1 MHTKISNSKLSV
13 QIKSKGAELFSL
25 KNNVT
30 QREFIWEGNSDFW
43 GKHSPVLFPIV
54 GTLKNNTYRFENKEY
69 QLPRHGFARDLEFK
83 IVYQT
88 ENEVIFLLSSDEN
101 TAKLFPFKFELK
113 MHYILID
120 ATLKLSY
127 SVKNLDN
134 KTLPFS
140 IGAHPAFALPFE
152 FENYSLQFEHQETLK
167 SCTLENDLLS
177 DKTFEI
183 ELENKNLPLSYS
195 LFANDA
201 LIFKTLKS
209 KFITIVETE
218 NPILKIS
225 FSDFENL
232 GIWTKPNAKFICIE
246 PWLGYSDTIHSNGNL
261 SEKDGIQIVKENQT
275 FCCSFSIEIL

>member
-54 GTLKNNTYRFENKEY
+54 GTLKNNTYIFENKEY

-88 ENEVIFLLSSDEN
+88 ENEVIFSLSSDEN
-101 TAKLFPFKFELK
+101 TAKLFPFKFELQ

-183 ELENKNLPLSYS
+183 KLENKNLPLSYS

>member
-88 ENEVIFLLSSDEN
+88 ENEVIFSLSSDEN
-101 TAKLFPFKFELK
+101 TAKLFPFKFELQ
-113 MHYILID
+113 MHYTLLD

-134 KTLPFS
+134 KTLSFS

-261 SEKDGIQIVKENQT
+261 LEKDGIQIVKENQT

>member
-25 KNNVT
+25 KNKVT

-101 TAKLFPFKFELK
+101 TAKLFPFKFELQ

>member
-25 KNNVT
+25 KNKVT
-30 QREFIWEGNSDFW
+30 QRELIWEGNSDFW

-88 ENEVIFLLSSDEN
+88 ENEVIFSLSSDEN
-101 TAKLFPFKFELK
+101 TAKLFPFKFELQ

-225 FSDFENL
+225 FSDFKNL

>member
-88 ENEVIFLLSSDEN
+88 ENEVIFSLSSDEN
-101 TAKLFPFKFELK
+101 TAKLFPFKFELQ

>member
-88 ENEVIFLLSSDEN
+88 ENEVIFSLSSDEN
-101 TAKLFPFKFELK
+101 TAKLFPFKFELQ

-183 ELENKNLPLSYS
+183 KLENKNLPLSYS

-225 FSDFENL
+225 FSDFKNL

>member
-25 KNNVT
+25 KNKVT
-30 QREFIWEGNSDFW
+30 QRELIWEGNSDFW

-101 TAKLFPFKFELK
+101 TAKLFPFKFELQ

-183 ELENKNLPLSYS
+183 KLENKNLPLSYS

-225 FSDFENL
+225 FSDFKNL